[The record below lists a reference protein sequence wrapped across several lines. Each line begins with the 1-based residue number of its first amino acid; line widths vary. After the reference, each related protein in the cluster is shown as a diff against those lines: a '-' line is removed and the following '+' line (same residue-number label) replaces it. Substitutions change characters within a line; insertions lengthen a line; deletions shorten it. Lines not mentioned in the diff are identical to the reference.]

1 MAFERGEKGTSKND
15 IGRENKHMNENRP
28 YNGNDER
35 WNGFSMPDVDASWQK
50 MNDLLDKKEKR
61 RLVPPFFFSYA
72 GVALMVILCAGAI
85 WFLFG
90 PGGIYK
96 NHVQAT
102 RIEKSKNIPGINSA
116 ETIVQKHTSIQK
128 RNSHDSAA
136 EGVKV
141 KQVFVPQVKNEKS
154 KSGSEE
160 ENVSFRNSKEK
171 GHSKN
176 SRINNASNNSL
187 SAASSIIR
195 RKNKIN
201 PGNQEPNVSVVT
213 KANKDHNKSQ
223 VDTSFVAKTFSTPDN
238 LIFTKD
244 DKTKKVTTD
253 TSKQIIEQ
261 SKTVSAANKKP
272 AANKTNQFYIS
283 TGLGIQQQ
291 VRNGS
296 QVSYPENYYGK
307 PGFLSEHIPSVY
319 LRLHKKEKWFLQA
332 EFRFG
337 TPQLVNDYHYA
348 HGIKYDTRDSVLKTT
363 SEKLKKL
370 YYHQLPISFNYYLNP
385 HLSVGAG
392 AVYSIF
398 YRAITERSVT
408 SKSIVSGAE
417 TNAVSVNR
425 VPAYSDS
432 FFFKSQI
439 QAIIQADYQWKK
451 LSLGLRFKKD
461 LQPYIRYMNPDG
473 TIDEKMNNAL
483 EVILR
488 YRFFK
493 SGSKK

>member
-1 MAFERGEKGTSKND
+1 
-15 IGRENKHMNENRP
+15 
-28 YNGNDER
+28 
-35 WNGFSMPDVDASWQK
+35 
-50 MNDLLDKKEKR
+50 
-61 RLVPPFFFSYA
+61 
-72 GVALMVILCAGAI
+72 
-85 WFLFG
+85 
-90 PGGIYK
+90 
-96 NHVQAT
+96 
-102 RIEKSKNIPGINSA
+102 
-116 ETIVQKHTSIQK
+116 
-128 RNSHDSAA
+128 
-136 EGVKV
+136 VKV

-160 ENVSFRNSKEK
+160 ENVSLRNSKEK

-176 SRINNASNNSL
+176 SRINDPSNNSI
-187 SAASSIIR
+187 SAISSIKK
-195 RKNKIN
+195 RKSKIN
-201 PGNQEPNVSVVT
+201 PRNQEPNVTAVT
-213 KANKDHNKSQ
+213 DANRDQYKSPA
-223 VDTSFVAKTFSTPDN
+223 VDTFPLAKNFSTHDIVA
-238 LIFTKD
+238 LTKE

-253 TSKQIIEQ
+253 TAKQITEQ
-261 SKTVSAANKKP
+261 SKPETALNKKP
-272 AANKTNQFYIS
+272 ATSKTNRFYIS

-291 VRNGS
+291 LRNSS

-319 LRLHKKEKWFLQA
+319 LRVHKKEKWFLQA

-337 TPQLVNDYHYA
+337 APQLVNDYNYA

-370 YYHQLPISFNYYLNP
+370 YYHQVPISFNYYLTL

-392 AVYSIF
+392 GVYSIF

-432 FFFKSQI
+432 FFFKSQV

-473 TIDEKMNNAL
+473 TIDEKMNNAI

-488 YRFFK
+488 YQFFK